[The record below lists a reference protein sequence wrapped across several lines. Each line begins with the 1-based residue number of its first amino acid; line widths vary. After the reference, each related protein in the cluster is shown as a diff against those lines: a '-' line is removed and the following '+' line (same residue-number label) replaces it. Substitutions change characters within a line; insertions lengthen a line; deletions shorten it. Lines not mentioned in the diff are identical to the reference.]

1 MPPAPIPQ
9 NDPARLATLREYGIL
24 DSHRDKAYEDIT
36 ALATYICGAPV
47 SLISLID
54 EGRQWFKSEIGFG
67 ESETTREESFCAYT
81 ITDPRTL
88 VVEDARLDPR
98 FADNPLVTGDPN
110 IRFYA
115 GAPLI
120 APNGHVLGTVCV
132 IDTEPRNLSADQ
144 IKALEALARQ
154 VMSLLK
160 ARLRIVE
167 NETAAAAIMQNEK
180 LAAVGRLASSMAHG
194 INNPLEAVTNLLYLS
209 RLKSTDSEV
218 RNWLDLADQ
227 ELRRVATIAN
237 QTLRFHKQAS
247 NPVCISCAELFS
259 STLNVYEARLRNCN
273 ITVEKRKQD
282 NQPVEVFEGDIRQVL
297 SNLFSNAIDAL
308 PQGGRLLI
316 RSREA
321 TDWATG
327 RKGMVMTVAD
337 NGSGMTDE
345 AKARMFEAFFSTKG
359 IGGSGLG
366 LWISAEI
373 MARHKGRITIR
384 TKHHVGTVVTLFL
397 PFGG

>member
-1 MPPAPIPQ
+1 MPPAPIPT
-9 NDPARLATLREYGIL
+9 NDPERLATLREYGVL
-24 DSHRDKAYEDIT
+24 DSLRDQAYEDII
-36 ALATYICGAPV
+36 ALATYICGTPI

-54 EGRQWFKSEIGFG
+54 ESRQWFKAEVGIGA
-67 ESETTREESFCAYT
+67 SQTSREESFCAYT
-81 ITDPRTL
+81 IENPQTL
-88 VVEDARLDPR
+88 VVEDAQNDPR

-115 GAPLI
+115 GAPLV
-120 APNGHVLGTVCV
+120 APNGHVLGTICV
-132 IDTEPRNLSADQ
+132 IDSKPRTITPDQ

-167 NETAAAAIMQNEK
+167 NEVAAAAIMQNEK

-209 RLKSTDSEV
+209 RQQSVDPEV
-218 RNWLDLADQ
+218 RVWLDLADQ

-237 QTLRFHKQAS
+237 QTLRFHKQS
-247 NPVCISCAELFS
+247 TNPQAITCEELIAA
-259 STLNVYEARLRNCN
+259 TLLVFEARLRNCG
-273 ITVEKRKQD
+273 ITVETRKRAHD
-282 NQPVEVFEGDIRQVL
+282 PIEVFEGDIRQVL
-297 SNLFSNAIDAL
+297 SNLVSNAIDAMSM
-308 PQGGRLLI
+308 GGKLWV

-321 TDWATG
+321 TDWRSNRRGFVLTL
-327 RKGMVMTVAD
+327 AD
-337 NGSGMTDE
+337 NGSGMTAE
-345 AKARMFEAFFSTKG
+345 TQARMFEAFFSTKG

-373 MARHKGRITIR
+373 MARHKGRIAIR
-384 TKHHVGTVVTLFL
+384 TKQGAGTVVTLFL
-397 PFGG
+397 PFA